1 MLDLAFL
8 MDAAAKQD
16 HLIYELHSYGDSPT
30 PSQLQT
36 HRKSE
41 HFLQSEPMRLLLPPG
56 LFFCLWGWRW
66 LEGRFGGFDQLQ
78 PRASFL

>member
-8 MDAAAKQD
+8 MDTAAKQD

-30 PSQLQT
+30 PSDLQT
-36 HRKSE
+36 HLKSE
-41 HFLQSEPMRLLLPPG
+41 HFLQSEPNDASSASG
-56 LFFCLWGWRW
+56 AETVKKKW